1 MMMRLSERSG
11 GVLVAAYRLARS
23 FGLNYLGTEHLL
35 AGIMEEDSGYAGD
48 LLNQSGLTIEKIK
61 TVLQQMN
68 SQKPDDSEPVE
79 ELEPDK
85 IMAMFTPRTRRV
97 MELAAYES
105 RVRHSD
111 IIQPEHLLMG
121 MIREGESVAM
131 RILRSS
137 QIDPRKLY
145 AQLTAYLS
153 VDNSGTS
160 DLSGE
165 RPQEGGGSEDPEI
178 AEINQNLSSRG
189 DQSGK
194 GTPTLD
200 KFGHDLTQ
208 MARDS
213 RFDPIIGREEEI
225 NRVMQILCRRTKN
238 NPVLIGEPGVG
249 KTAIAEGLAQRIVSD
264 VVPDILAGKRLVSL
278 DMASMVAG
286 SKYRGEFEER
296 LKKSLNETVKAGDV
310 ILFIDELHTLIG
322 AGGAEGAI
330 DAANMLKPL
339 MARGELQVIGA
350 TTIDEYRKHIEKDA
364 ALERRF
370 QPITVGEPSPEE
382 AILIMKGLREKYEQ
396 HHQVKITDEAVEA
409 SVVLSS
415 RYIADRFLPDK
426 AIDLLDEAASK
437 LRLKSR
443 REPET
448 LREMERQLAEL
459 VEQKKQAA
467 DQEAFER
474 AAELRQQEQALTE
487 KIEAERSS
495 WQSNLEENQL
505 VLEEEHIADIVA
517 SWTGIPV
524 RRLTES
530 DSDKLRK
537 LEDELKT
544 RVVGQDEAVRSI
556 AQAIRRGRLGLKDPK
571 RPTGSFIFL
580 GTTGV
585 GKTELAKALAD
596 VMFGDESALIRVDMS
611 EYMEKFDVSKL
622 IGSPPG
628 YVGYDEGGQLTE
640 KVRRKPYSVVLF
652 DEIEKAHPDVF
663 NALLQIL
670 EDGRLTDGQGRTV
683 YFNHTILIMTSN
695 IGARML
701 TGSNGRKIGFAPLN
715 HENSTREDVEL
726 YGGKSYQEAKD
737 LVMDELKKTFNPEFI
752 NRVDEIIFFRM
763 LSRDA
768 MLRIVDIMLAGLQ
781 KRVADLGL
789 TLEVSDEAKTWLAD
803 HGYDS
808 AYGARPLRRLIQSA
822 VEDRFSEAML
832 DGVVKAGDIARVEVG
847 DSALIVVQAT
857 PDSDHA
863 EADEKPA
870 GDEAESAKS
879 TDA

>member
-79 ELEPDK
+79 ELESDK

-370 QPITVGEPSPEE
+370 QPITVGEP
-382 AILIMKGLREKYEQ
+382 
-396 HHQVKITDEAVEA
+396 H
-409 SVVLSS
+409 
-415 RYIADRFLPDK
+415 
-426 AIDLLDEAASK
+426 
-437 LRLKSR
+437 
-443 REPET
+443 
-448 LREMERQLAEL
+448 
-459 VEQKKQAA
+459 
-467 DQEAFER
+467 
-474 AAELRQQEQALTE
+474 
-487 KIEAERSS
+487 
-495 WQSNLEENQL
+495 
-505 VLEEEHIADIVA
+505 
-517 SWTGIPV
+517 
-524 RRLTES
+524 
-530 DSDKLRK
+530 
-537 LEDELKT
+537 
-544 RVVGQDEAVRSI
+544 
-556 AQAIRRGRLGLKDPK
+556 
-571 RPTGSFIFL
+571 
-580 GTTGV
+580 
-585 GKTELAKALAD
+585 
-596 VMFGDESALIRVDMS
+596 
-611 EYMEKFDVSKL
+611 
-622 IGSPPG
+622 
-628 YVGYDEGGQLTE
+628 
-640 KVRRKPYSVVLF
+640 
-652 DEIEKAHPDVF
+652 
-663 NALLQIL
+663 
-670 EDGRLTDGQGRTV
+670 
-683 YFNHTILIMTSN
+683 
-695 IGARML
+695 
-701 TGSNGRKIGFAPLN
+701 
-715 HENSTREDVEL
+715 
-726 YGGKSYQEAKD
+726 
-737 LVMDELKKTFNPEFI
+737 
-752 NRVDEIIFFRM
+752 
-763 LSRDA
+763 
-768 MLRIVDIMLAGLQ
+768 
-781 KRVADLGL
+781 
-789 TLEVSDEAKTWLAD
+789 
-803 HGYDS
+803 
-808 AYGARPLRRLIQSA
+808 LRRPS
-822 VEDRFSEAML
+822 
-832 DGVVKAGDIARVEVG
+832 
-847 DSALIVVQAT
+847 
-857 PDSDHA
+857 
-863 EADEKPA
+863 
-870 GDEAESAKS
+870 
-879 TDA
+879 

>member
-11 GVLVAAYRLARS
+11 GVLTAAYRLARS

-35 AGIMEEDSGYAGD
+35 AGILNEEIGYAYE
-48 LLNQSGLTIEKIK
+48 LLSQSGLTMDKVQ

-68 SQKPDDSEPVE
+68 SQKPDDAEPVE
-79 ELEPDK
+79 DLEPDK

-97 MELAAYES
+97 MELSAYET
-105 RVRHSD
+105 RVRQSD

-131 RILRSS
+131 RILRAN

-153 VDNSGTS
+153 VDGSGQPEAAG
-160 DLSGE
+160 D
-165 RPQEGGGSEDPEI
+165 RPQQGNDADVDPEL
-178 AEINQNLSSRG
+178 AEINQNLSSRSG
-189 DQSGK
+189 QSSG

-208 MARDS
+208 MAREN

-249 KTAIAEGLAQRIVSD
+249 KTAIAEGLAQRVATD
-264 VVPDILAGKRLVSL
+264 NVPDILAGKRLISL

-296 LKKSLNETVKAGDV
+296 LKKSLNETVKAGNV

-382 AILIMKGLREKYEQ
+382 AILIMKGLRDKYEQ
-396 HHQVKITDEAVEA
+396 HHHVKITDEAIES
-409 SVVLSS
+409 SVILSA
-415 RYIADRFLPDK
+415 RYIADRYLPDK

-443 REPET
+443 REPEE
-448 LREMERQLAEL
+448 LREMERQLAD
-459 VEQKKQAA
+459 VTEQKKQAA
-467 DQEAFER
+467 DQEAFEQ
-474 AAELRQQEQALTE
+474 AAELRQREQTLTE
-487 KIEAERSS
+487 KIESTRST
-495 WQSNLEENQL
+495 WQSSLDEHQL

-530 DSDKLRK
+530 DSDKLRR

-544 RVVGQDEAVRSI
+544 RVVGQDEAVHAI

-683 YFNHTILIMTSN
+683 YFNNTILIMTSN

-701 TGSNGRKIGFAPLN
+701 TGGSGRRIGFAALNQDNTN
-715 HENSTREDVEL
+715 HEDEDL
-726 YGGKSYQEAKD
+726 YGGKSYREAKD
-737 LVMDELKKTFNPEFI
+737 LVMEELKKTFNPEFI

-763 LSRDA
+763 LSREA

-789 TLEVSDEAKTWLAD
+789 TLEVSDDAKTWLAD

-832 DGVVKAGDIARVEVG
+832 DGIVKAGDIARVEVG
-847 DSALIVVQAT
+847 ESTLRIVPAASAAGAQSG
-857 PDSDHA
+857 DA
-863 EADEKPA
+863 EPA
-870 GDEAESAKS
+870 GDETEA
-879 TDA
+879 